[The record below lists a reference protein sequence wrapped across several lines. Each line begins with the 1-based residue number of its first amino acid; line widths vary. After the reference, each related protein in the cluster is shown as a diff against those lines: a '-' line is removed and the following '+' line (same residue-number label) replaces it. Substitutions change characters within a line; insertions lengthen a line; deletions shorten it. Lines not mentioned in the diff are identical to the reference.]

1 MDSRTTALEIL
12 NQLDNSDKTLDIL
25 LDQSHQKKK
34 FAYKKDRALLQAIV
48 FGVLRYKKRLDW
60 IIEHYSMFLLL
71 KSTRLF

>member
-34 FAYKKDRALLQAIV
+34 F
-48 FGVLRYKKRLDW
+48 VL
-60 IIEHYSMFLLL
+60 
-71 KSTRLF
+71 